1 MDILVGGKKIIKDGS
16 IVVNSDMPITFVIG
30 TMTFV
35 FDFIT
40 NDSGVKDVKQ
50 ERTGNTMTTH
60 LVNFQSSLGTGL
72 TQQAEMATL
81 GTGEKLFF
89 SFAIHTIS
97 YNLRVFHYT
106 WLIES
111 AGEKDV

>member
-1 MDILVGGKKIIKDGS
+1 MDILLGGKKVIKEGS

-35 FDFIT
+35 FDFTT
-40 NDSGVKDVKQ
+40 NDTGVRDVKQ

-60 LVNFQSSLGTGL
+60 LINFQSSLGTGL

-81 GTGEKLFF
+81 GSGDRLFF
-89 SFAIHTIS
+89 SFAVHSIS
-97 YNLRVFHYT
+97 ENLRVFHYT
-106 WLIES
+106 WLIEP
-111 AGEKDV
+111 ADTNL